1 MRSLGTCG
9 RFAIVLAA
17 LALAAGPLLADDGA
31 LHKVKQV
38 PPVIM
43 GTSGGSALDIGTAYC
58 CGGTLGS
65 VVRYDGVLSILS
77 NNHILARSGLAVVGE
92 ADIQPGLLDLACSAT
107 NANIVGTFPGNK
119 VPLGTANVDAAISTA
134 NANVDST
141 GTIMDIGIPCS
152 EIQTPVV
159 GLNVI
164 KSGRTTGLTY
174 GRVQAVNTSVSI
186 KYQMGCKTG
195 TKFTV
200 SYTNQVT
207 IVAVAPSTLF
217 STGGDSGSLIVSNDG
232 TPNPTSLLFAG
243 STSTTIG
250 NPIAS
255 VVSAFQAGGHTFTFV
270 GNVCGAAAS
279 SAYTLVPT
287 GQGRGPSENDLDFAR
302 TIKERHE
309 MDLFARPG
317 VIGVGVGA
325 MDDNSTEAAIIVY
338 VNAPQGSLPHGFPSE
353 MDGVKLRVIPT
364 EPFVAF

>member
-9 RFAIVLAA
+9 RFAIALAA
-17 LALAAGPLLADDGA
+17 LALAAGPLLADGGP
-31 LHKVKQV
+31 LHQVKQV

-43 GTSGGSALDIGTAYC
+43 GTSGGSATDIGSAYC

-65 VVRYDGVLSILS
+65 LVRYDGTLSILS
-77 NNHILARSGLAVVGE
+77 NNHVLARSGLAVVGE
-92 ADIQPGLLDLACSAT
+92 ADIQPGLIDLACVAAT
-107 NANIVGTFPGNK
+107 ANVVGTFPGNK

-134 NANVDST
+134 NANVDAT
-141 GTIMDIGIPCS
+141 GNIMDIGVPCS

-159 GLNVI
+159 GLNVV

-174 GRVQAVNTSVSI
+174 GKVQATNLSVSI
-186 KYQMGCKTG
+186 KYQKGCNTG

-200 SYTNQVT
+200 TFTNQVSV
-207 IVAVAPSTLF
+207 VAVAPSTLF

-243 STSTTIG
+243 SSTATIG
-250 NPIAS
+250 NPIGS

-270 GNVCGAAAS
+270 GNVCGALAS
-279 SAYTLVPT
+279 SATTLVSPD
-287 GQGRGPSENDLDFAR
+287 QQRPSENELDFAL
-302 TIKERHE
+302 TVKERHE
-309 MDLFARPG
+309 TDLFARPG

-325 MDDNSTEAAIIVY
+325 VDDDSTEAAIVIY
-338 VNAPQGSLPHGFPSE
+338 VNAPQGSHPHGFPSE
-353 MDGVKLRVIPT
+353 LDGVKLRVIPT

>member
-9 RFAIVLAA
+9 RFAIALAA
-17 LALAAGPLLADDGA
+17 LALAAGPLLADDGP
-31 LHKVKQV
+31 LHQVKQV

-43 GTSGGSALDIGTAYC
+43 GTSGGSALDISNAYC

-65 VVRYDGVLSILS
+65 VVRYDGALSILS
-77 NNHILARSGLAVVGE
+77 NNHVLARSGLAVVGE
-92 ADIQPGLLDLACSAT
+92 ADIQPGLLDIACVA
-107 NANIVGTFPGNK
+107 ANGTVVGTFPGNK
-119 VPLGTANVDAAISTA
+119 VPLGTANVDAALATA
-134 NANVDST
+134 NSNVDST
-141 GTIMDIGIPCS
+141 GTIMDVGVPCS
-152 EIQTPVV
+152 EIQAPVV

-174 GRVQAVNTSVSI
+174 GRVQAINTSVSI
-186 KYQMGCKTG
+186 QYQKGCHSG
-195 TKFTV
+195 TKFTI

-207 IVAVAPSTLF
+207 IVPVAPSTSF
-217 STGGDSGSLIVSNDG
+217 SIAGDSGSLIVSNDG

-243 STSTTIG
+243 SSTTTIG

-270 GNVCGAAAS
+270 GNVCGATAS
-279 SAYTLVPT
+279 SATTMVPP

-325 MDDNSTEAAIIVY
+325 VDDNSTEAAIIVY
-338 VNAPQGSLPHGFPSE
+338 VNTPGGSHPYGFPSE
-353 MDGVKLRVIPT
+353 LDGVKLRVIPT